1 MQQNTIIQTKEI
13 PYCDPLTIFNGLH
26 QQKWAMLFD
35 SALHHHDY
43 GRFSYIAIEPFQTWW
58 SKNGLIE
65 IDGQSID
72 SSHNNPLLL
81 LKNQLQQFSQVR
93 VPGLP
98 PFQGGVAGTFAY
110 DLYQY
115 LEDISV
121 EQRDD
126 THFPDLALGFYDG
139 VIAFDHSK
147 NRAWIISTGWPE
159 TTPETRMK
167 RAIARLAY
175 FESLIATAQKITPK
189 PSTSIGQA
197 KMPTSYFNSIQ
208 YAEAVQKVIDYIL
221 AGDIFEAN
229 ISQCF
234 KGQLPEGLSPYEL
247 YQKMRVNNP
256 APFAAFV
263 NLGDIYVA
271 SASPERFV
279 KLENGKVETRPI
291 KGTRPRG
298 ATKEVDKQLANELLN
313 SSKDQAEN
321 VMIVDLLRNDL
332 SKVSKD
338 NSVVVTQLCGLESYA
353 TVHHLV
359 SVVKSELKDNHDAVD
374 LLLAT
379 FPGGSITGA
388 PKVRAIEVIAEI
400 EPTKRG
406 IYCGSLGFISFS
418 GDMDTSIAI
427 RTFTIK
433 NDIVTFQAGGA
444 VVADSN
450 PQDEYQET
458 LTKSYALHR
467 ALTSLE

>member
-1 MQQNTIIQTKEI
+1 MSHYKEI

-26 QQKWAMLFD
+26 QKKWAILFD
-35 SALHHHDY
+35 SALHNDDY
-43 GRFSYIAIEPFQTWW
+43 GRFSYIAVEPFQTWW

-65 IDGQSID
+65 VDDEPLD
-72 SSHNNPLLL
+72 SAHKKPLVL
-81 LKNQLQQFSQVR
+81 LKNQLHQFTQPHEV
-93 VPGLP
+93 GLP
-98 PFQGGVAGTFAY
+98 PFQGGVAGAFAY

-115 LEDISV
+115 LEDISIL
-121 EQRDD
+121 QQDD
-126 THFPDLALGFYDG
+126 TYFPPLALGFYDV
-139 VIAFDHSK
+139 VIAFDHLMNK
-147 NRAWIISTGWPE
+147 AWIISTGWPQ
-159 TTPETRMK
+159 TTPETRLQ
-167 RAIARLAY
+167 RAMSRLAY
-175 FESLIATAQKITPK
+175 FETLIATAQQLNIK
-189 PSTSIGQA
+189 PSTTLCQPATISSHFDA
-197 KMPTSYFNSIQ
+197 IQ

-234 KGQLPEGLSPYEL
+234 KGQLAEGLTPYDL
-247 YQKMRVNNP
+247 YIKLRVNNP

-263 NLGDIYVA
+263 NLGDIYVV
-271 SASPERFV
+271 SASPERFL
-279 KLENGKVETRPI
+279 KLENGTVETRPI

-298 ATKEVDKQLANELLN
+298 TTAEIDKQLANELSN
-313 SSKDQAEN
+313 SSKDHAEN

-338 NSVVVTQLCGLESYA
+338 NTVVVSQLCGLESYA

-359 SVVKSELKDNHDAVD
+359 SVVKSELKDNQDAVD
-374 LLLAT
+374 LLIAA

-388 PKVRAIEVIAEI
+388 PKVRAMQIIAEI

-433 NDIVTFQAGGA
+433 QDVVTFQAGGA

-450 PQDEYQET
+450 PHDEYQET